1 MSGFNNFMP
10 YGNNSYNGYGQQQPY
25 QDQQLNRLLEQ
36 ALQQKTQQ
44 QQVQTN
50 MDFIVVPKMEDAK
63 DYIVQNGQTR
73 WFRNSSKPEIY
84 VKSVSNIGEPNFGA
98 YNLVPL
104 DINSNIIPDDKSVV
118 SQEFVPV
125 KDFND
130 LQTQVNNMQNT
141 INNYVGMI
149 GKYLQQDK
157 TETKGRSNNKSAQS
171 QKGGD

>member
-84 VKSVSNIGEPNFGA
+84 VKKKKKKKKKNFGA

-104 DINSNIIPDDKSVV
+104 DINSNIIPDDKNVV

>member
-63 DYIVQNGQTR
+63 DYIVQNGRQDGL
-73 WFRNSSKPEIY
+73 EIRL
-84 VKSVSNIGEPNFGA
+84 N
-98 YNLVPL
+98 
-104 DINSNIIPDDKSVV
+104 
-118 SQEFVPV
+118 Q
-125 KDFND
+125 
-130 LQTQVNNMQNT
+130 
-141 INNYVGMI
+141 
-149 GKYLQQDK
+149 KYMLN
-157 TETKGRSNNKSAQS
+157 R
-171 QKGGD
+171 

>member
-104 DINSNIIPDDKSVV
+104 DINSNIIPDDKNVA

-157 TETKGRSNNKSAQS
+157 TETKDRSNNKSAQS

>member
-104 DINSNIIPDDKSVV
+104 DINSNIIPDDKNVV

-157 TETKGRSNNKSAQS
+157 TETKGRSNNKSTQS